1 VSGRPCGFCIR
12 EVLPEIR
19 GMIKEGLVVLL
30 DAKVVEQPDAAA
42 Q

>member
-1 VSGRPCGFCIR
+1 VDEEHKIR

-30 DAKVVEQPDAAA
+30 DAEVVEPADAAA